1 MLKSILV
8 FRTDRIGDLLINYP
22 TIITI
27 KKYFKNSEVTLVT
40 SKKNMDYAK
49 SFNIFESIYNF
60 PEGDLIKKI
69 KFIKMLRKKFFD
81 YIFVFDGKDRSA
93 ISSIFLK
100 SSCKV
105 ALMKSKKFNLIFN
118 LTKIKQINN
127 DEKKS
132 IPMLYQ
138 EMLDKSN
145 IKMKI
150 SDYNFLLNKENNN
163 FSSNINIKNY
173 ILLHLD
179 EKWISGMYINKYKDI
194 DPGYNEF
201 IEFINN
207 ISAWENLVI
216 TTGIINFKLIDDL
229 KEKYFI
235 KVNNKIYEKNNGE
248 KKIYLV
254 LKPTFQDLESL
265 LRTAKILISCHGAIT
280 HAAGSL
286 HVKIL
291 DIIDEN
297 SKNWYQRYTSHIKNY
312 NFIFRNKFS
321 EIKKIIPKKINL

>member
-22 TIITI
+22 SISTI
-27 KKYFKNSEVTLVT
+27 KKYFKNSEITLVA
-40 SKKNMDYAK
+40 SKKNLDYAK
-49 SFNIFESIYNF
+49 SLNIFESIYDF
-60 PEGDLIKKI
+60 PEGNLIKKV

-105 ALMKSKKFNLIFN
+105 ALMKSKKFNVIFN
-118 LTKIKQINN
+118 LTKIKHINN
-127 DEKKS
+127 DEKTS
-132 IPMLYQ
+132 ISVLYQ
-138 EMLDKSN
+138 KMLDKSN
-145 IKMKI
+145 IKIKI

-163 FSSNINIKNY
+163 FSSTINIENY

-194 DPGYNEF
+194 NPGYNEF

-207 ISAWENLVI
+207 ISTRENLVI

-235 KVNNKIYEKNNGE
+235 KVNNKIYVRNYGE
-248 KKIYLV
+248 KKYIL
-254 LKPTFQDLESL
+254 SL
-265 LRTAKILISCHGAIT
+265 NLHFKI
-280 HAAGSL
+280 
-286 HVKIL
+286 
-291 DIIDEN
+291 
-297 SKNWYQRYTSHIKNY
+297 
-312 NFIFRNKFS
+312 
-321 EIKKIIPKKINL
+321 

>member
-8 FRTDRIGDLLINYP
+8 FRTDRIGDLLVNYP
-22 TIITI
+22 SIITI
-27 KKYFKNSEVTLVT
+27 KKYFKNSEVTLVA

-49 SFNIFESIYNF
+49 SLNIFESIYNF
-60 PEGDLIKKI
+60 PEGNLIKKM

-93 ISSIFLK
+93 ISLIFLR

-105 ALMKSKKFNLIFN
+105 ALMKSKKFNKIFN
-118 LTKIKQINN
+118 LTKIKHINN
-127 DEKKS
+127 DEKTS
-132 IPMLYQ
+132 IPQLYQ

-145 IKMKI
+145 IKVKI
-150 SDYNFLLNKENNN
+150 SDYNFLLTKENNN

-179 EKWISGMYINKYKDI
+179 EKWISGMYSNKYKDI
-194 DPGYNEF
+194 DPGYYEF
-201 IEFINN
+201 IELINN
-207 ISAWENLVI
+207 ISLRENLVI

-235 KVNNKIYEKNNGE
+235 KVNNKIYKKNNGE

-254 LKPTFQDLESL
+254 FKPTFQDLESL
-265 LRTAKILISCHGAIT
+265 LSAAKILISCHGAIT

-286 HVKIL
+286 DIKIL

-321 EIKKIIPKKINL
+321 EIKEIIPKKIN

>member
-8 FRTDRIGDLLINYP
+8 FRTDRIGDLLVNYP
-22 TIITI
+22 SIITI
-27 KKYFKNSEVTLVT
+27 KKYFKNSEVTLVA
-40 SKKNMDYAK
+40 SKKNIDYAK
-49 SFNIFESIYNF
+49 SLNIFESIYNF
-60 PEGDLIKKI
+60 PEGNLIKKI

-93 ISSIFLK
+93 ISLIFLK

-118 LTKIKQINN
+118 LTKIKHINN
-127 DEKKS
+127 DEKTS
-132 IPMLYQ
+132 IPKLYQ

-207 ISAWENLVI
+207 ISTRENLVI
-216 TTGIINFKLIDDL
+216 TTGTINFKLIDDL

-248 KKIYLV
+248 NKIYLV

-286 HVKIL
+286 DIKIL

-321 EIKKIIPKKINL
+321 EIKEIIPKKIN

>member
-8 FRTDRIGDLLINYP
+8 FRTDRIGDLLVNFP
-22 TIITI
+22 SIITI
-27 KKYFKNSEVTLVT
+27 KKYFKNSEVTLVA

-49 SFNIFESIYNF
+49 SLNIFESIYNY
-60 PEGDLIKKI
+60 PEGNLIERI
-69 KFIKMLRKKFFD
+69 KFVKMLRKKFFD

-93 ISSIFLK
+93 ISSIFLR

-105 ALMKSKKFNLIFN
+105 ALMKSRKFNVIFN
-118 LTKIKQINN
+118 LTKIKHINN
-127 DEKKS
+127 DEKIN

-138 EMLDKSN
+138 EMLDRSN

-194 DPGYNEF
+194 DPGYYEF

-207 ISAWENLVI
+207 ISLRENLVI

-235 KVNNKIYEKNNGE
+235 KVNNKIYKKNNGE

-254 LKPTFQDLESL
+254 FKPTFQDLESL
-265 LRTAKILISCHGAIT
+265 LSTAKILISCHGAIT

-286 HVKIL
+286 DIKIL

-321 EIKKIIPKKINL
+321 EIKEIIPKRIN

>member
-8 FRTDRIGDLLINYP
+8 FRTDRIGDLLVNYP
-22 TIITI
+22 SIITI
-27 KKYFKNSEVTLVT
+27 KKYFKNSEVTLVA

-49 SFNIFESIYNF
+49 SLNIFESIYNF

-100 SSCKV
+100 SSCKI
-105 ALMKSKKFNLIFN
+105 ALMKSKKFNVIYN
-118 LTKIKQINN
+118 LTKIKHINN
-127 DEKKS
+127 DEKTS

-150 SDYNFLLNKENNN
+150 SDYNFLLNKENSN

-207 ISAWENLVI
+207 ISTHENLVI

-235 KVNNKIYEKNNGE
+235 KVNNKIYEKNNGV
-248 KKIYLV
+248 KKIYLIF
-254 LKPTFQDLESL
+254 KPTFQDLESL

-286 HVKIL
+286 DVKIL

-321 EIKKIIPKKINL
+321 EIKEIIPKKIN

>member
-8 FRTDRIGDLLINYP
+8 FRTDRIGDLLVNYP
-22 TIITI
+22 SIITI
-27 KKYFKNSEVTLVT
+27 KKYFKNSEVTLVA

-49 SFNIFESIYNF
+49 SLNIFESIYNF
-60 PEGDLIKKI
+60 PEGNLIKKV

-93 ISSIFLK
+93 ISLIFLK

-105 ALMKSKKFNLIFN
+105 ALMKSKKFNKIFN
-118 LTKIKQINN
+118 LTKIKHINN
-127 DEKKS
+127 DEKTS
-132 IPMLYQ
+132 IPQLYQ
-138 EMLDKSN
+138 EMLDKSD
-145 IKMKI
+145 IKVKI
-150 SDYNFLLNKENNN
+150 SDYNFLLTKENNN

-179 EKWISGMYINKYKDI
+179 EKWISSMYINKYKDI
-194 DPGYNEF
+194 DPEYYEF

-207 ISAWENLVI
+207 ISLRENLVI

-235 KVNNKIYEKNNGE
+235 KVNNKIYKKNNGE

-254 LKPTFQDLESL
+254 FKPTFQDLESL
-265 LRTAKILISCHGAIT
+265 LSTAKILISCHGAIT

-286 HVKIL
+286 DIKIL

-297 SKNWYQRYTSHIKNY
+297 SKKWYQRYTSHIKNY
-312 NFIFRNKFS
+312 NYIFRNKFS
-321 EIKKIIPKKINL
+321 EIKEIIPKKIN

>member
-1 MLKSILV
+1 
-8 FRTDRIGDLLINYP
+8 
-22 TIITI
+22 
-27 KKYFKNSEVTLVT
+27 
-40 SKKNMDYAK
+40 
-49 SFNIFESIYNF
+49 
-60 PEGDLIKKI
+60 
-69 KFIKMLRKKFFD
+69 
-81 YIFVFDGKDRSA
+81 
-93 ISSIFLK
+93 
-100 SSCKV
+100 
-105 ALMKSKKFNLIFN
+105 
-118 LTKIKQINN
+118 
-127 DEKKS
+127 
-132 IPMLYQ
+132 MLYQ
-138 EMLDKSN
+138 EKLDKSN

-194 DPGYNEF
+194 DPGYYEF

-207 ISAWENLVI
+207 ISLRENLVI

-235 KVNNKIYEKNNGE
+235 KVNNKIYKKNNGE

-254 LKPTFQDLESL
+254 FKPTFQDLESL
-265 LRTAKILISCHGAIT
+265 LSTAKILISCHGAIT

-286 HVKIL
+286 DIKIL

-321 EIKKIIPKKINL
+321 EIKEIIPKKIN

>member
-8 FRTDRIGDLLINYP
+8 FRTDRIGDLLVNCP
-22 TIITI
+22 SIITI
-27 KKYFKNSEVTLVT
+27 KKYFKNSEVTLVA

-49 SFNIFESIYNF
+49 SLNIFESIYNF
-60 PEGDLIKKI
+60 PEGNLIKKM

-105 ALMKSKKFNLIFN
+105 ALMKSKKFNVIFN
-118 LTKIKQINN
+118 LTKIKHINN
-127 DEKKS
+127 DEKTS
-132 IPMLYQ
+132 ISKLYQ

-150 SDYNFLLNKENNN
+150 SDYNFLLNKESNN

-173 ILLHLD
+173 ILFHLD

-207 ISAWENLVI
+207 ISTRENLVI

-235 KVNNKIYEKNNGE
+235 KVNNKIYEKNNGK

-254 LKPTFQDLESL
+254 LKPTFHDLESL

-321 EIKKIIPKKINL
+321 EIKEIIPKKIN

>member
-1 MLKSILV
+1 MLKNILV
-8 FRTDRIGDLLINYP
+8 FRTDRIGDLLVNYP
-22 TIITI
+22 SIITI
-27 KKYFKNSEVTLVT
+27 KKYFKNSEVTLVA

-49 SFNIFESIYNF
+49 SLNIFESIYNF
-60 PEGDLIKKI
+60 PEGNLIKKI

-93 ISSIFLK
+93 ISLIFLK

-118 LTKIKQINN
+118 LTKIKHINN
-127 DEKKS
+127 DEKTS
-132 IPMLYQ
+132 IPKLYQ

-207 ISAWENLVI
+207 ISMRENLVI

-235 KVNNKIYEKNNGE
+235 KVNNKIYEKSNGE
-248 KKIYLV
+248 NKIYLV
-254 LKPTFQDLESL
+254 FKPTFQDLESL

-286 HVKIL
+286 NVKIL

-321 EIKKIIPKKINL
+321 EIKEIIPKKIN

>member
-8 FRTDRIGDLLINYP
+8 FRTDRIGDLLVNYP
-22 TIITI
+22 SIITI
-27 KKYFKNSEVTLVT
+27 KKYFKNSEVTLVA

-49 SFNIFESIYNF
+49 SLNIFESIYNF
-60 PEGDLIKKI
+60 PEGNLIKKMR
-69 KFIKMLRKKFFD
+69 FIKMLRKKFFD

-93 ISSIFLK
+93 ISLIFLK
-100 SSCKV
+100 SSWKV
-105 ALMKSKKFNLIFN
+105 ALMKSKKFNVIFN
-118 LTKIKQINN
+118 LTKIKHINN
-127 DEKKS
+127 DEKTS

-145 IKMKI
+145 IKVKI
-150 SDYNFLLNKENNN
+150 SNYNFLLNKEKNN

-194 DPGYNEF
+194 DPGYYEF

-207 ISAWENLVI
+207 ISLRENLVI

-229 KEKYFI
+229 KEKYFL
-235 KVNNKIYEKNNGE
+235 KVNNKIYEKNNGK

-254 LKPTFQDLESL
+254 FKPTFQDLESL
-265 LRTAKILISCHGAIT
+265 LSAAKILISCHGAIT

-286 HVKIL
+286 DVKIL

-297 SKNWYQRYTSHIKNY
+297 SNNWYQRYTSHIKNY
-312 NFIFRNKFS
+312 NSIFRNKFS
-321 EIKKIIPKKINL
+321 EIKKIIPKRIN

>member
-8 FRTDRIGDLLINYP
+8 FRTDRIGDLLVNCP
-22 TIITI
+22 SIITI
-27 KKYFKNSEVTLVT
+27 KKYFENSEVTLVA

-49 SFNIFESIYNF
+49 SLNIFESIYNF
-60 PEGDLIKKI
+60 PEGNLIKKM

-93 ISSIFLK
+93 ISLIFLK

-105 ALMKSKKFNLIFN
+105 ALMKSKKFNVIFN
-118 LTKIKQINN
+118 LTKIQHINN
-127 DEKKS
+127 DERKS
-132 IPMLYQ
+132 IDMLYQ

-194 DPGYNEF
+194 NPGYKEF

-207 ISAWENLVI
+207 ISTHENLVI

-235 KVNNKIYEKNNGE
+235 KVNNKIYEKNNGK

-254 LKPTFQDLESL
+254 FKPTFQDLESL
-265 LRTAKILISCHGAIT
+265 LSTAKILISCHGAIT

-286 HVKIL
+286 DIKIL
-291 DIIDEN
+291 DIIDKN
-297 SKNWYQRYTSHIKNY
+297 SKNWYQCYTSHIKNY

-321 EIKKIIPKKINL
+321 EIKEIIPKKIN

>member
-1 MLKSILV
+1 MLKNILV
-8 FRTDRIGDLLINYP
+8 FRTDRIGDLLVNYP
-22 TIITI
+22 SIITI
-27 KKYFKNSEVTLVT
+27 KKYFKNSEVTLVA

-49 SFNIFESIYNF
+49 SLNIFESVYNF
-60 PEGDLIKKI
+60 PEGNLIKKMR
-69 KFIKMLRKKFFD
+69 FIKMLRKKFFD

-93 ISSIFLK
+93 ISLIFLK

-105 ALMKSKKFNLIFN
+105 ALMKSKKFNIIFN
-118 LTKIKQINN
+118 LTKIKHINN
-127 DEKKS
+127 DEKTS
-132 IPMLYQ
+132 IPQLYQ

-145 IKMKI
+145 IKVKI
-150 SDYNFLLNKENNN
+150 SDYNFLLTKENNN

-194 DPGYNEF
+194 DPGYYEF

-207 ISAWENLVI
+207 ISLRENLVI

-254 LKPTFQDLESL
+254 FKPTFQDLESL
-265 LRTAKILISCHGAIT
+265 LSTAKILISCHGAIT

-286 HVKIL
+286 DIKIL

-321 EIKKIIPKKINL
+321 EIKEIIPKRIN